1 MNEEELTVNPLDD
14 APADAMEDIFTLPEE
29 IASDERILRWYEEMV
44 TRLRREAQGVP
55 MKTAQY
61 TLMER
66 IAFFYAN
73 MRYQEFHNENM
84 TTREKMQNI
93 QAWQSMLEMFNRMLE
108 KHNDKLVREM
118 LIKVQQI
125 LKDSLPIVGDAT
137 DRTNLRR
144 KLQEEFAN
152 IDL

>member
-1 MNEEELTVNPLDD
+1 MNEEELAVNPLDD
-14 APADAMEDIFTLPEE
+14 APADAMEDIFTLPES
-29 IASDERILRWYEEMV
+29 IASDERIQRWYSEMV

-73 MRYQEFHNENM
+73 MRYQEFHNDSM
-84 TTREKMQNI
+84 TSREKMQNI

-125 LKDSLPIVGDAT
+125 LKDALPIVADSS
-137 DRTNLRR
+137 DRANLRR
-144 KLQEEFAN
+144 KLQEEFAS